1 MNGKKHNKEEVLLLV
16 TQPKLELVVQR
27 GDRVLFGGS
36 WVIYKRNQIWIIE
49 RESEKD
55 LFYGFS
61 KISNKFS
68 SSFIFQLQ

>member
-36 WVIYKRNQIWIIE
+36 WVIYKR
-49 RESEKD
+49 
-55 LFYGFS
+55 
-61 KISNKFS
+61 KF
-68 SSFIFQLQ
+68 Q